1 MPLFCYLLEAAR
13 LSLKLPHYTTRMT
26 ILPKCAPEA
35 MCL

>member
-1 MPLFCYLLEAAR
+1 MPFFCCLLEAAR
-13 LSLKLPHYTTRMT
+13 LSLKVPHYATRMT